1 MSILT
6 RYANKTADVKGFSFN
21 STLNPHKDDAA
32 YIAVPCNGNGNL
44 IGYVEPMISL
54 VGKQF
59 KEQNIW
65 DVIPDLEINDDWSF
79 SLPDDFFAESDKV
92 WDRLGLLQGLKEP
105 DKSIVSYNYTM
116 MAVYLLSNEELANT
130 TYGGMPLDTTI
141 FPIIRRS
148 SYSERMSNPK
158 LFWEFCGNWLREHA
172 DWIDSFNRPGIK
184 NDAEAEAC
192 LVLSETIESIITQ
205 KDDEVDN

>member
-1 MSILT
+1 MSG
-6 RYANKTADVKGFSFN
+6 YANGFSFN
-21 STLNPHKDDAA
+21 STLNPYKDDAA
-32 YIAVPCNGNGNL
+32 YIAAPCNSNGNL
-44 IGYVEPMISL
+44 IGYVEPMITL

-65 DVIPDLEINDDWSF
+65 DIIPDLEINDDWSF

-105 DKSIVSYNYTM
+105 DRSIVSYNYSI

-130 TYGGMPLDTTI
+130 TYGGMPLDAMI

-148 SYSERMSNPK
+148 THSERMSNPK

-172 DWIDSFNRPGIK
+172 DWIDNLRRPGVK
-184 NDAEAEAC
+184 VDAEAEAC
-192 LVLSETIESIITQ
+192 LVLSETIEAIIKQ
-205 KDDEVDN
+205 KDDETDN